1 MAHSHRTW
9 HRDAACASVGPDL
22 FYPEE
27 DKGRRS
33 NQQNNY
39 QTLRGI
45 CNTCPVR
52 RECRLAGVTEQ
63 WGMWGG
69 MTPRERTEMRREFMF
84 RLGVS
89 QSHDYLD
96 QVRAQINK
104 AWGSD
109 GVDGVIEK
117 IPALNHPKLHE
128 DRAPID
134 VIDVDLMVI
143 DPKVWSVE

>member
-1 MAHSHRTW
+1 MAHSHKSW
-9 HRDAACASVGPDL
+9 HRDAACSSVGSEL
-22 FYPEE
+22 FYADE
-27 DKGRRS
+27 DPGLRS
-33 NQQNNY
+33 NQMENY
-39 QTLRGI
+39 QTLRRI
-45 CNTCPVR
+45 CDTCPVR

-69 MTPRERTEMRREFMF
+69 LTPRERTEMRREFMY

-89 QSHDYLD
+89 QRNDYLD
-96 QVRAQINK
+96 QVRAQINRV
-104 AWGSD
+104 WGSG

-117 IPALNHPKLHE
+117 IPALDHPKLHE

-143 DPKVWSVE
+143 DPKVWSK